1 MSSLTVFES
10 NCTVSSE
17 LIETSRM
24 VLLKDKKRSYRL
36 INLVKD
42 FSAGKK
48 PRPAGGYSFLNLIIY
63 LIEKY
68 YDRKTAI
75 LCSKVFQ
82 IERHSQS
89 AFIIFTGQKSHGD
102 QVVIQAQNYIKSNLE
117 EKISMGALSDRF
129 ALGRRNFDRRFVKAT
144 GNTPAAYMQRVRIEA
159 AKRLLKQTRK
169 LSGKSCTRCATQTK
183 RHSVRCLEISPECP
197 PWNTDAGL
205 TRKRECSQDAVP

>member
-68 YDRKTAI
+68 YDRTTAI
-75 LCSKVFQ
+75 FCSKVFQ
-82 IERHSQS
+82 IEIDRHSQS

-102 QVVIQAQNYIKSNLE
+102 EVVIQAQNYMESNLE
-117 EKISMGALSDRF
+117 EKISMAALSDRF
-129 ALGRRNFDRRFVKAT
+129 ALGRRNFDRRFIKAT
-144 GNTPAAYMQRVRIEA
+144 GNTPVEYMQRVRVEA
-159 AKRLLKQTRK
+159 AKKAFEASRK
-169 LSGKSCTRCATQTK
+169 T
-183 RHSVRCLEISPECP
+183 VREVMYEVGYSDEKAFREVFRKITGMSPLEYRSRF
-197 PWNTDAGL
+197 NKDA
-205 TRKRECSQDAVP
+205 EV